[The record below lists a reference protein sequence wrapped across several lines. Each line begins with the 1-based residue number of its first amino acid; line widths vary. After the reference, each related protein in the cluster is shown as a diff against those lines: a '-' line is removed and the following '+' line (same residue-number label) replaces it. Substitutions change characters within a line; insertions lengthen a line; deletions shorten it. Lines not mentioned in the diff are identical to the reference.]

1 MSASD
6 PQHAGPV
13 EHADRGDRAASAD
26 HVDHLD
32 HVDHVDHVDIR
43 KDLDA
48 TVRARRELGEEYDS
62 ALVDSFLEKV
72 EQRIDDTVDRR
83 VRRHLAEQRM
93 AAARGGRRPK
103 QDDSWAERYGFALL
117 TLVLAI
123 PLSAIA
129 GGLAGM
135 SGLVACWIGV
145 VGVNAAQAVR
155 LHPEL
160 LPGRG
165 ADRE

>member
-6 PQHAGPV
+6 PQHADPL
-13 EHADRGDRAASAD
+13 EHADR
-26 HVDHLD
+26 
-32 HVDHVDHVDIR
+32 VDHVDIR

-48 TVRARRELGEEYDS
+48 TVRARRDLGEEYDS

-72 EQRIDDTVDRR
+72 ERRIDDTVDRR
-83 VRRHLAEQRM
+83 VRRHLAEQQM

-103 QDDSWAERYGFALL
+103 PADSWGERYGFALL

-129 GGLAGM
+129 GGLAGF
-135 SGLVACWIGV
+135 SGIVAAWIGII
-145 VGVNAAQAVR
+145 GVNAAQAVR
-155 LHPEL
+155 HHPDL
-160 LPGRG
+160 LPGRS
-165 ADRE
+165 ADKD